1 MPLLSLDLQARGA
14 VPSRQPLLISPLP
27 PSFTCVG
34 VMKGFFPG
42 RGLLYSFL
50 FHEAVIFGTLWL
62 PVSYGLTQ
70 QPPRPQLIQMTDLR
84 EARQVLYL
92 PQLGGGREGGGYAGG
107 RAGAARKGSPGTPA
121 HATKGFSY
129 PGPQPIL
136 SDPPKPTNRI
146 QTILQTGL
154 VNPPELKP
162 LIPLPNMVQMA
173 DSGPA
178 PVPQVE
184 PVKLPRTEPA
194 KSQHPAPPNVRPGPK
209 VTVPNLPT
217 FTAEI
222 VPPTEAPKLTLPTRV
237 PQDPSLQA
245 EAKPLEPVTKPG
257 EQPPEPRAPPQFSP
271 LPTSGKDL
279 HNLLVLSPMPAPP
292 EKSLNIPTGEA
303 RGLFAIS
310 PEPDLTTVNPG
321 SGSKLE
327 PLPSSATGSGNQ
339 IEAPIENAA
348 AKIEAGVGTG
358 GAKGAGAGPF
368 GSAFSGITVEGVAGP
383 DMADGKGAG
392 TGHGPD
398 IGRGH
403 GPGAGTGPG
412 GGAFPGITIQGGRM
426 ETGVAA
432 RSRHHTGT
440 PAPPQHS
447 YGLTIV
453 STANSGGGLADLGV
467 FQHEQV
473 YTVYLDARRTV
484 EDPASSWTLQYAVLP
499 GAAAPERA
507 AKSSCRSQEGL
518 VPPFPV
524 NKELPQW
531 PVELAQ
537 KYCHRLIV
545 VYAIIDTAGKLV
557 QMSVKQSPN
566 AQLNNPL
573 LEALSK
579 WVFRPAELDGNPVA
593 VKALLGIPLS
603 LPD

>member
-1 MPLLSLDLQARGA
+1 MPLLSLDLQEQPAI
-14 VPSRQPLLISPLP
+14 PSRQQALISPFP
-27 PSFTCVG
+27 FSFNCVG

-50 FHEAVIFGTLWL
+50 FHEVVVFGTLWL
-62 PVSYGLTQ
+62 PVSYDPTQ
-70 QPPRPQLIQMTDLR
+70 QPPRPQLIQMIDLR

-92 PQLGGGREGGGYAGG
+92 PQLEGGSEGSGHAG
-107 RAGAARKGSPGTPA
+107 RRSGAARKGSPGTPA

-146 QTILQTGL
+146 QTILQSGL
-154 VNPPELKP
+154 VNPPESKP

-173 DSGPA
+173 NSGPA

-184 PVKLPRTEPA
+184 LVKLPRTEPA
-194 KSQHPAPPNVRPGPK
+194 EFQHSAPPNVRPEPK

-217 FTAEI
+217 FKAEI
-222 VPPTEAPKLTLPTRV
+222 VPPMEVPKLTLPTSV
-237 PQDPSLQA
+237 SQDPFLQA
-245 EAKPLEPVTKPG
+245 EAKPPEPVTKPG

-348 AKIEAGVGTG
+348 AKIEAGAGTG

-368 GSAFSGITVEGVAGP
+368 GSAFSGSTVERVAGP
-383 DMADGKGAG
+383 GMADGKGAG

-398 IGRGH
+398 IGAGH
-403 GPGAGTGPG
+403 GPGAGVGPDG
-412 GGAFPGITIQGGRM
+412 GVFPGITIQGGRL
-426 ETGVAA
+426 ETGAAA
-432 RSRHHTGT
+432 RSHHTGT
-440 PAPPQHS
+440 PAPPQRS

-453 STANSGGGLADLGV
+453 STSNSGGGLADLGV
-467 FQHEQV
+467 FHNEQV

-484 EDPASSWTLQYAVLP
+484 EDPGPSWTLQYAALP
-499 GAAAPERA
+499 SAAAPESA
-507 AKSSCRSQEGL
+507 AKSSSRSQEGL

-537 KYCHRLIV
+537 KYWHRLIV

-566 AQLNNPL
+566 AQLNKPL
-573 LEALSK
+573 LEALCK